1 MSKIIR
7 HVKQR
12 WTPMPG
18 MSLDPRVHIPPDVY
32 RFTQNQIESQQRQQQ
47 SQVNATI
54 RAGKQKIPSVGS
66 GVRPVALDQGVI
78 PVLPLGTRR

>member
-1 MSKIIR
+1 MSNVIR
-7 HVKQR
+7 HMKKS

-18 MSLDPRVHIPPDVY
+18 QSLDPRVHVPPDVY

-47 SQVNATI
+47 NSVNRTI
-54 RAGKQKIPSVGS
+54 RNGRQSIPSA
-66 GVRPVALDQGVI
+66 GVRPALPYSQGVI